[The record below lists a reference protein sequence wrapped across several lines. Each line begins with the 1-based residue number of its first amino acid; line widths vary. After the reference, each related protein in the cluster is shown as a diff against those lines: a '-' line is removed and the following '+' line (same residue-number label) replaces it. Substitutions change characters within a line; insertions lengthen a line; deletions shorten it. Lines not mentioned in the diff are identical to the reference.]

1 MARVIAEKFDAE
13 RVTGVYIQKKM
24 RHLGAPPQEPFG
36 HRFDRH
42 NGPRYVR
49 RERQVFVVCETKA
62 ACLDQPHPC
71 ITTRVFLAPEY
82 EIGRASCRERV
93 CQYVSISVVAVSLKK
108 KRSIYKS
115 SH

>member
-13 RVTGVYIQKKM
+13 RVTGVYILKKM

-71 ITTRVFLAPEY
+71 ITTRVFLAREY
-82 EIGRASCRERV
+82 VRFMPTAMHEVGRASGRERV
-93 CQYVSISVVAVSLKK
+93 CN
-108 KRSIYKS
+108 
-115 SH
+115 